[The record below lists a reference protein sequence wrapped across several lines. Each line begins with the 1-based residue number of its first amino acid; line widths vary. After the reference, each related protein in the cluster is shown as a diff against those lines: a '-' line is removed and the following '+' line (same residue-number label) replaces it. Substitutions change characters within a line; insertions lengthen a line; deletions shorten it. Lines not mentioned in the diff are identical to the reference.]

1 MEHLKISFIIG
12 GDIAVSTSD
21 GEIVFSKLISYL
33 KGKTKVTL
41 DFKGITILTTA
52 FLNAAI
58 GQLYSGETYPDNFLN
73 EHLKIIN
80 VRDIDTPLFSLVINR
95 AKEYY
100 QNKRKLEESVNT
112 AFHDQ

>member
-1 MEHLKISFIIG
+1 MEHLNISSIIG

-21 GEIVFSKLISYL
+21 GEIVFSELSRWL
-33 KGKTKVTL
+33 KEENKVTL
-41 DFKGITILTTA
+41 DFKGISILTTA

-95 AKEYY
+95 AKEYF
-100 QNKRKLEESVNT
+100 QNKKNLEESVNT
-112 AFHDQ
+112 AFHG

>member
-1 MEHLKISFIIG
+1 MQHLKISSIIG
-12 GDIAVSTSD
+12 SDIAVSTSD
-21 GEIVFSKLISYL
+21 GEIVFTELSKCL
-33 KGKTKVTL
+33 KEEDKVTL
-41 DFKGITILTTA
+41 DFKGISILTTA

-80 VRDIDTPLFSLVINR
+80 VRDIDAPLFSLVINR

-100 QNKRKLEESVNT
+100 QNKRNLEESVNT
-112 AFHDQ
+112 AFHG

>member
-1 MEHLKISFIIG
+1 MEHLNISSIIG

-21 GEIVFSKLISYL
+21 GEIVFSELSKCL
-33 KGKTKVTL
+33 KGKEKVTL
-41 DFKGITILTTA
+41 DFKDISVLTTA

-95 AKEYY
+95 AKEYF
-100 QNKRKLEESVNT
+100 QNKKNLEESVNT
-112 AFHDQ
+112 AFHG